1 MPLII
6 GLTFINRNSHVVC
19 LINGK
24 TIFMKRYL
32 LWLPLVWFG
41 FGAAI
46 YTTTKGTTQTKKT
59 VNKNIS
65 FAVYKGD
72 NYTSDVYNNTSAT
85 LHITITKVR
94 GNDRS
99 VVWDKTFDAKLLKQ
113 YPSLENA
120 LTQQVTVPSVP
131 DKKEHLEVTYT
142 LTYNSNG
149 SELQMQSGTVVYGSS
164 DKLDISI

>member
-1 MPLII
+1 
-6 GLTFINRNSHVVC
+6 
-19 LINGK
+19 
-24 TIFMKRYL
+24 MKKYL

-46 YTTTKGTTQTKKT
+46 YTTAKGTKAPEKT

-65 FAVYKGD
+65 FAVYKS
-72 NYTSDVYNNTSAT
+72 NSYASDVYNTTSAT

-94 GNDRS
+94 GNSRS
-99 VVWDKTFDAKLLKQ
+99 IVWDKTFDAKLLKQ

-120 LTQQVTVPSVP
+120 LTQNVTVPDVL

-149 SELQMQSGTVVYGSS
+149 NELQMQSGTVVYGNY

>member
-1 MPLII
+1 M
-6 GLTFINRNSHVVC
+6 
-19 LINGK
+19 K
-24 TIFMKRYL
+24 TYL

-46 YTTTKGTTQTKKT
+46 YTTTKGTTSTEKT

-65 FAVYKGD
+65 FAVYKGN
-72 NYTSDVYNNTSAT
+72 NYASEVYNNTSAT

-94 GNDRS
+94 GNKRA
-99 VVWDKTFDAKLLKQ
+99 VVWNKTFDARLLNQ

-120 LTQQVTVPSVP
+120 LTQQVTVPNVL
-131 DKKEHLEVTYT
+131 DKKEYLEVTYI

-149 SELQMQSGTVVYGSS
+149 SGLQMQNGTVVYG
-164 DKLDISI
+164 

>member
-1 MPLII
+1 
-6 GLTFINRNSHVVC
+6 
-19 LINGK
+19 
-24 TIFMKRYL
+24 MKNYL

-46 YTTTKGTTQTKKT
+46 YTTAKGTTAPEKT

-65 FAVYKGD
+65 FAVYKGN
-72 NYTSDVYNNTSAT
+72 NYASEAYNNTSAT
-85 LHITITKVR
+85 LHIVITKVR
-94 GNDRS
+94 GSNHS
-99 VVWDKTFDAKLLKQ
+99 IVWEKTFDAKLLKQ

-120 LTQQVTVPSVP
+120 LTQNVTVPDVL

-149 SELQMQSGTVVYGSS
+149 NELQMQSGTVVYGNY

>member
-1 MPLII
+1 M
-6 GLTFINRNSHVVC
+6 
-19 LINGK
+19 
-24 TIFMKRYL
+24 IFMKKYL

-46 YTTTKGTTQTKKT
+46 YTTTKGTAQTEKT

-94 GNDRS
+94 GTNRS

-120 LTQQVTVPSVP
+120 LTQQVTVPNVL

-142 LTYNSNG
+142 LIYNSNG
-149 SELQMQSGTVVYGSS
+149 SELQMQNGTVVYGSS

>member
-1 MPLII
+1 M
-6 GLTFINRNSHVVC
+6 
-19 LINGK
+19 
-24 TIFMKRYL
+24 IFMKKYL
-32 LWLPLVWFG
+32 LWLPIAWLV

-46 YTTTKGTTQTKKT
+46 YSTEKGSITSEKT

-65 FAVYKGD
+65 FAVYKGN
-72 NYTSDVYNNTSAT
+72 NYASDIYNNTSAK

-94 GNDRS
+94 GTNRT

-120 LTQQVTVPSVP
+120 LTQQVTVPNVL
-131 DKKEHLEVTYT
+131 DAKERIEVTYT

-149 SELQMQSGTVVYGSS
+149 TELQMQNDTEVYGAT

>member
-1 MPLII
+1 
-6 GLTFINRNSHVVC
+6 
-19 LINGK
+19 
-24 TIFMKRYL
+24 MKKYL
-32 LWLPLVWFG
+32 LWLPLAWFG

-46 YTTTKGTTQTKKT
+46 STTTKGTAQTEKT

-94 GNDRS
+94 GTNRS

-120 LTQQVTVPSVP
+120 LTQQVTVPNVL

-142 LTYNSNG
+142 LTYDSNG
-149 SELQMQSGTVVYGSS
+149 SELQMQNGTVVYGSS